1 MSETTLAV
9 STKPLALE
17 DAIDI
22 IVASRGKTTIHL
34 KGEPGIGKTYIGN
47 IIAKKLNM
55 PFVYVDVPST
65 DISDV
70 GIPIPNHET
79 KTVQLYPSEHWGLH
93 LGVPVCILLDEY
105 SKGAP
110 ALQAILHPLLTNP
123 RRVGSIKLHPDSIV
137 MATGNLTTDGVGDM
151 MRGHTIN
158 RVVPL
163 TIGKPTADEWIKN
176 FAVHNNVHPV
186 VMAWVKRETQVMQS
200 YRDLADGDTNPFIY
214 NPKTHN
220 GTGLSYVSPRSLE
233 TASHFVW
240 NYKENKI
247 TERQLMACL
256 EGAIGREGAQQLATF
271 ISLENQIPSPD
282 EIRDDPDTAIVP
294 GDPAAV
300 CLVMLSAVQWVKTRS
315 DVKAWFKYITR
326 KDSVSG
332 KPAFS
337 NETQA
342 LFVLNAREKED
353 LKEVMESTSEFGKWA
368 TGVKHLFGM

>member
-342 LFVLNAREKED
+342 LFVLNAREKPD